1 MSFLR
6 AARAALAGQSQ
17 SGLRRISAA
26 VVGILILAGL
36 SLSCSSNQNHG
47 PNHFAYVTVTAQGAV
62 LLLQINGGNGAVT
75 VGGTTPPQ
83 QSTSP
88 IGLALTP
95 SKQFLYTANSRADT
109 ISTYNVQNNG
119 TLSLSGPPMQAGNGP
134 DAAVVDPT
142 GQYLLVTNNFSNNIS
157 VFSINSSTGVLSPV
171 GSPVFANANPTN
183 IVFTHSGLFV
193 YATNPGDG
201 VVTGFSFDP
210 TDGTLTQLPSS
221 PAISGMGAAALVVD
235 ASDQYLYVANS
246 SASNPFPYTSTI
258 GNISGFTI
266 DSHGALTPLLGSPF
280 TVTNGNNPTA
290 VAIDPTGRFLYAFS
304 SGSTNSVWCFSIT
317 PTNGELVLAANS
329 PFSVASG
336 GQFAL
341 FDPTGNFLYI
351 GTQSGHGL
359 LAYTY
364 NSSTG
369 ALVAVTG
376 SPFSTGAAPANMV
389 ISQ

>member
-6 AARAALAGQSQ
+6 AARAALAGQS
-17 SGLRRISAA
+17 GLRRIPAA
-26 VVGILILAGL
+26 LVGSLVLAGL

-47 PNHFAYVTVTAQGAV
+47 PNHFAYVTLKAQGAV
-62 LLLQINGGNGAVT
+62 LLLQINGSTGTVT

-83 QSTSP
+83 SSTSP
-88 IGLALTP
+88 VGLALTP

-119 TLSLSGPPMQAGNGP
+119 TLSLSGTPMQAGNGP
-134 DAAVVDPT
+134 DAAVIDPT

-157 VFSINSSTGVLSPV
+157 VFSINSGTGVLTPV

-193 YATNPGDG
+193 YVTNPGDG

-210 TDGTLTQLPSS
+210 ANGTLTQLPSS

-235 ASDQYLYVANS
+235 ASDQYLYVVNS

-258 GNISGFTI
+258 GNISGFSI
-266 DSHGALTPLLGSPF
+266 DSQGALTPLLGSPF

-290 VAIDPTGRFLYAFS
+290 IAIDPTGRFLYAFS
-304 SGSTNSVWCFSIT
+304 PGSTSSIWCFSIT

-351 GTQSGHGL
+351 G
-359 LAYTY
+359 
-364 NSSTG
+364 
-369 ALVAVTG
+369 
-376 SPFSTGAAPANMV
+376 
-389 ISQ
+389 